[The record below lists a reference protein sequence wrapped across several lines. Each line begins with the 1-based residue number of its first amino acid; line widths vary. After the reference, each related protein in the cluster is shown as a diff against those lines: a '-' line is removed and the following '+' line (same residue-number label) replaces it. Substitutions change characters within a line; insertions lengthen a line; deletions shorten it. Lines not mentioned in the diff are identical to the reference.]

1 MVTAY
6 PLRVYYHCCVCSRT
20 VYCDRL
26 LEYDLNILAGQ
37 SAAMTDN
44 DQEATEDWKTK
55 LIEARIPAAEVEE
68 LDSVPALAALWKGK
82 KSLKWGVTELQQG
95 DPELNMRNFRKL
107 ICVSAVTINISL
119 AELECCCWPYLRTQS
134 ASALV

>member
-6 PLRVYYHCCVCSRT
+6 ALRVYYHCCVCSRT

-37 SAAMTDN
+37 SAAMTD
-44 DQEATEDWKTK
+44 DDPEATQEWKAK
-55 LIEARIPAAEVEE
+55 LIEARIPAAEVEA
-68 LDSVPALAALWKGK
+68 LDSVPALAALWKSK
-82 KSLKWGVTELQQG
+82 KSMKWSTTEPQQE

-107 ICVSAVTINISL
+107 ICVSALSIDLSF
-119 AELECCCWPYLRTQS
+119 AELEC
-134 ASALV
+134 